1 MREKEE
7 LRLDTLDAVWWLLR
21 LTRVFAL
28 SIAAALSVYME
39 FDFNNLIILGYPV
52 SSPKTGQLHK

>member
-28 SIAAALSVYME
+28 CIAAALSVYME

-52 SSPKTGQLHK
+52 SSPKTGQ